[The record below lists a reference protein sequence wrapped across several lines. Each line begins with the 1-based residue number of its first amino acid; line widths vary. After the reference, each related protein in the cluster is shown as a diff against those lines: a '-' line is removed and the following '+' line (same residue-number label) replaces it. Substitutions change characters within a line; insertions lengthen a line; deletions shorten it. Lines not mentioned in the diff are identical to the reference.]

1 MKYDD
6 LTLMQ
11 FVDGE
16 LEESLAAEIEKAL
29 LNDKELQSRMEVYK
43 TTREALISVYAKE
56 EIPAHI
62 NDLIDNF
69 VPEKKQNRL
78 TRLVKKNPYKTSIFS
93 AILASIITLQGTIAT
108 LTGTTIATTQLA
120 KGVNMD
126 PNNNTFLLNVNNDS
140 TEVFKAAK
148 SESPAALIEAEV
160 MTDDQAKRLAEFLA
174 KVEAEK
180 PKAAAASV
188 NAYAKSSFKCDSGYI
203 KIGNRCIVK
212 SSYLEE
218 IDRQIS
224 KALSNNPEIKEVIIQ
239 LGDES
244 IILKILSD

>member
-29 LNDKELQSRMEVYK
+29 LNDKELQSRLEVYK

-78 TRLVKKNPYKTSIFS
+78 TRLVKKNPFQTSIFS
-93 AILASIITLQGTIAT
+93 AILASIITFQGTI
-108 LTGTTIATTQLA
+108 LTTTTATQLA
-120 KGVNMD
+120 QGDNID
-126 PNNNTFLLNVNNDS
+126 PNNTFLLNVNNDS

-224 KALSNNPEIKEVIIQ
+224 KALSNNPEINEVIIQ

>member
-16 LEESLAAEIEKAL
+16 LEESLAAEIEKAQ
-29 LNDKELQSRMEVYK
+29 LNDKELQSRLEVFK

-62 NDLIDNF
+62 NNLIDNF

-78 TRLVKKNPYKTSIFS
+78 TRLVKQNPYKTSIFS

-120 KGVNMD
+120 TRSVNIE
-126 PNNNTFLLNVNNDS
+126 PNINTFLMNVDNDN
-140 TEVFKAAK
+140 TQVYKAAK
-148 SESPAALIEAEV
+148 SESPAS
-160 MTDDQAKRLAEFLA
+160 
-174 KVEAEK
+174 
-180 PKAAAASV
+180 AASV
-188 NAYAKSSFKCDSGYI
+188 NASYAYSSFKCDSGYI
-203 KIGNRCIVK
+203 KIGNRCIIK

-224 KALSNNPEIKEVIIQ
+224 KALSNNPEINEVIIQ

>member
-1 MKYDD
+1 
-6 LTLMQ
+6 MQ

-16 LEESLAAEIEKAL
+16 LEESLAAEIEKAQ
-29 LNDKELQSRMEVYK
+29 LNDKELQSRLEVFK

-78 TRLVKKNPYKTSIFS
+78 TRLVKKNPFKTSIFS
-93 AILASIITLQGTIAT
+93 AILASIITFQGTI
-108 LTGTTIATTQLA
+108 LTTTTATQLA
-120 KGVNMD
+120 QGDNID
-126 PNNNTFLLNVNNDS
+126 PNNVFLLNVNNDS

-148 SESPAALIEAEV
+148 SEFPAALIEAEV

-224 KALSNNPEIKEVIIQ
+224 KALSNNPEINEVIIQ

>member
-11 FVDGE
+11 FIDGE
-16 LEESLAAEIEKAL
+16 LEESLAAEIEKAQ
-29 LNDKELQSRMEVYK
+29 LNDKELQSRLEVFK

-62 NDLIDNF
+62 NNLIDNF

-93 AILASIITLQGTIAT
+93 AILASIITLQGTIGI
-108 LTGTTIATTQLA
+108 LTGTAITTTQLA
-120 KGVNMD
+120 RGVNIAAD
-126 PNNNTFLLNVNNDS
+126 NNVNN
-140 TEVFKAAK
+140 EVFQVAK
-148 SESPAALIEAEV
+148 SESLAAVIKAEV
-160 MTDDQAKRLAEFLA
+160 MTAEIEDEQAKRLAEFLA

-188 NAYAKSSFKCDSGYI
+188 IALSAKSSFKCDSGYI

-224 KALSNNPEIKEVIIQ
+224 KALANNPAINEVVIQ
-239 LGDES
+239 LGDKN
-244 IILKILSD
+244 IILKILAD

>member
-120 KGVNMD
+120 TRSVNIE
-126 PNNNTFLLNVNNDS
+126 PNINTFLMNVDNDN
-140 TEVFKAAK
+140 TQVYKAAK
-148 SESPAALIEAEV
+148 SESPA
-160 MTDDQAKRLAEFLA
+160 
-174 KVEAEK
+174 
-180 PKAAAASV
+180 PAASV
-188 NAYAKSSFKCDSGYI
+188 NASYAYSSFKCDSGYI
-203 KIGNRCIVK
+203 KIGNRCIIK

-224 KALSNNPEIKEVIIQ
+224 KALSNNPEINEVIIQ

>member
-11 FVDGE
+11 FIDGE
-16 LEESLAAEIEKAL
+16 LEESLAAEIEKAQ
-29 LNDKELQSRMEVYK
+29 LNDKELQSRLEVFK

-62 NDLIDNF
+62 NNLIDNF

-120 KGVNMD
+120 TRGVNID
-126 PNNNTFLLNVNNDS
+126 PNINTFLLNVDNDN

-148 SESPAALIEAEV
+148 SESPAASV
-160 MTDDQAKRLAEFLA
+160 N
-174 KVEAEK
+174 
-180 PKAAAASV
+180 ASV
-188 NAYAKSSFKCDSGYI
+188 NTSYAYSSFKCDSGYI
-203 KIGNRCIVK
+203 KIGNRCIIK

-224 KALSNNPEIKEVIIQ
+224 KALANNPAINEVVIQ
-239 LGDES
+239 LGDKN
-244 IILKILSD
+244 IILKILAD

>member
-16 LEESLAAEIEKAL
+16 LEESLAAEIEKAQ
-29 LNDKELQSRMEVYK
+29 LNDKELQSRLEVFK

-62 NDLIDNF
+62 NNLIDNF

-78 TRLVKKNPYKTSIFS
+78 TRLVKQNPYKTSIFS
-93 AILASIITLQGTIAT
+93 AILASIITLQAPLGI
-108 LTGTTIATTQLA
+108 LTGTTMTIQLVTR
-120 KGVNMD
+120 GVNIEPD
-126 PNNNTFLLNVNNDS
+126 NNVLLMNVNNVN
-140 TEVFKAAK
+140 TEVFEAAK
-148 SESPAALIEAEV
+148 SEAATSE
-160 MTDDQAKRLAEFLA
+160 
-174 KVEAEK
+174 
-180 PKAAAASV
+180 AAAYV
-188 NAYAKSSFKCDSGYI
+188 SSRKCDSGYI
-203 KIGNRCIVK
+203 KIGTRCIVK

-224 KALSNNPEIKEVIIQ
+224 KALSNNPAIKEVIIQ
-239 LGDES
+239 LGDEN
-244 IILKILSD
+244 IILKILTD

>member
-16 LEESLAAEIEKAL
+16 LEESLAAEIEKAQ
-29 LNDKELQSRMEVYK
+29 LNDKELQSRLEVFK

-62 NDLIDNF
+62 NNLIDNF

-120 KGVNMD
+120 TRGVNID
-126 PNNNTFLLNVNNDS
+126 PNINTFLLNVDNDN

-148 SESPAALIEAEV
+148 SESPAA
-160 MTDDQAKRLAEFLA
+160 
-174 KVEAEK
+174 
-180 PKAAAASV
+180 SV
-188 NAYAKSSFKCDSGYI
+188 NASYAYSSFKCDSGHI
-203 KIGNRCIVK
+203 KIGTRCIIK

-224 KALSNNPEIKEVIIQ
+224 KALSNNPEINEVIIQ